1 MICAIR
7 CSKALLNSI
16 KEYATAHKNLF
27 LDEALF
33 NTLAI
38 HNNLNVLSINELSSI
53 VYRKNWKKSDIVDT
67 NLYHPIKNIKTQI
80 SYRK

>member
-16 KEYATAHKNLF
+16 KKYATVHKNLF
-27 LDEALF
+27 LDEVLF

-38 HNNLNVLSINELSSI
+38 HNNLNILCIKELSNI
-53 VYRKNWKKSDIVDT
+53 VYRRFWKKSDIFDT
-67 NLYHPIKNIKTQI
+67 NLYHPIKDIATQI
-80 SYRK
+80 SYRN